1 MKPSTSKL
9 LRSALLSILTLA
21 PTGVMAQQGSIT
33 FSPQSSVAIPT
44 MGGGILILLALLL
57 ATSAWQRFRTTGSGV
72 ASTVLLTA
80 ALATGAGG
88 LSVLPQVT
96 AGIGLQIL
104 SPENPTTFE
113 LQPGV
118 SNLFSNESGVD
129 QRVSGL
135 TLPGTCAAAG
145 TPADGVDSACQ
156 LGSIVAAGGTCS
168 VDCRENLGLLPGQVL
183 RVDGSAIDVEFVLC
197 GEGISS
203 CTAATARQACQDVG
217 KRVVSHASDSSETVY
232 SLGASESCQWSI
244 SYYNSSQN
252 LPDGACLAGVSN
264 LDWSSCCG
272 GSSWHGNTVPFAEAG
287 SVFGYVDSSN
297 SGYFE
302 DQPNDSGQPWG
313 CQSEGQVAAVPGT
326 CSSVYVACTG
336 AADAD

>member
-1 MKPSTSKL
+1 MNPLMSKL
-9 LRSALLSILTLA
+9 FRSILLAMLALA
-21 PTGVMAQQGSIT
+21 PIGAMAQQGSIT
-33 FSPQSSVAIPT
+33 FSPLSSVPIPT

-57 ATSAWQRFRTTGSGV
+57 ATSAWQRFRTNGSGV
-72 ASTVLLTA
+72 ASAALLTA

-88 LSVLPQVT
+88 LGVLQQVT

-104 SPENPTTFE
+104 SSQNATTFE
-113 LQPGV
+113 LQPGI
-118 SNLFSNESGVD
+118 SNLFSNESGVG

-135 TLPGTCAAAG
+135 TLPGTCPAAG

-156 LGSIVAAGGTCS
+156 LGNTIAAGSTCS
-168 VDCRENLGLLPGQVL
+168 VDCREELDLLPGQVL
-183 RVDGSAIDVEFVLC
+183 RVDGSAVGVEFVLC

-232 SLGASESCQWSI
+232 SLGASDSCLWSI

-264 LDWSSCCG
+264 LDWSSCCNSG
-272 GSSWHGNTVPFAEAG
+272 FWHGNTVPFAEAG
-287 SVFGYVDSSN
+287 SVFGYVDSGN

-302 DQPNDSGQPWG
+302 DQPNDSGQRWG

-326 CSSVYVACTG
+326 CSSVYVACTD
-336 AADAD
+336 AADPD